1 MSSWEIVLALLFN
14 SFANVV
20 VVALVW
26 RNSLRLARIE
36 GELWRINGRA
46 TKG

>member
-1 MSSWEIVLALLFN
+1 MNHWEFLLALLFN

-36 GELWRINGRA
+36 GELGRINGRA